1 MDCFAHGLGRFSLTL
16 TQVTAMSATLE
27 RRAFV
32 AAENEI
38 LRSYR
43 TDFSAE
49 IKARWACGFGR
60 IISIPDTIT
69 IELTEDVA
77 PRRATVDIH
86 DGSVSATFRL
96 ILKSLTADGDG
107 IYSVELIDQ

>member
-1 MDCFAHGLGRFSLTL
+1 MS
-16 TQVTAMSATLE
+16 TAAVE

-43 TDFSAE
+43 ADFIAA
-49 IKARWACGFGR
+49 IKAASTVGITR
-60 IISIPDTIT
+60 IFKLPETVQ

-77 PRRATVDIH
+77 PRNAVVEVH
-86 DGSVSATFRL
+86 WGNLSATCRL
-96 ILKSLTADGDG
+96 SLTGIAANGDG
-107 IYSVELIDQ
+107 VYSVEQVQQ